1 MTLNFPAATG
11 RPEAGNIP
19 AEPNAFIG
27 RERDLAD
34 LISMVSHVRMLTLF
48 GPGGIGKT
56 RLALKL
62 AAQLMP
68 DYPGGAWMVD
78 LADADGPDRVVSLVA
93 GVLGVRPEPDRPLA
107 DTLAEAL
114 RGQNLLLVLDTCEH
128 LVQASAELVQRLL
141 GSCPGLRIIATSRE
155 ALRVRGEVIWRVPPL
170 GLPAGPG
177 GLAGS
182 ARSDVEAGTGLT
194 PAAMGSYEAV
204 RLFVI
209 RATAVRPGFT
219 LQASNASAV
228 AEICRTLDGVPLAI
242 ELAAARVRTL
252 SAEQIRDRLASRFEL
267 LAFGDRT
274 APPRQ
279 QTLRAA
285 VEWSVDLL
293 TPAERLL
300 LSRLSVFHGWSLEM
314 AEQVCADSQIPASA
328 VLDLLSALIDKSL
341 VIVDAEVG
349 GDGRYR
355 LLDTVRELSAE
366 RAEADGELPA
376 LRAIHRDCMLALVT
390 DIAGRAFLTGEP
402 SWPERVEMYLRVLA
416 DRANFEIAIVYCI
429 SRGDAD
435 AGLRLCIALS
445 SSWLANGDVA
455 DGAAWIDELL
465 AGTPVVPASA
475 GLRAKALAV
484 RSELAFE
491 QQDYAGAAR
500 FATAG
505 LELSRASGDGN
516 PASALRMQALT
527 LLMAG
532 QPTQAAERA
541 DEALAA
547 AVAMGDPW
555 EEGIA
560 LAARAAAAAG
570 QGLLDDAQASY
581 EQALEVL
588 SGNNRWGV
596 ANVLSGLGQLARAR
610 GDAVGAVRYFSDAL
624 AIYRQIDARPEMAR
638 CLGGIG
644 LIALSAA
651 DLASARV
658 SLSES
663 LQLNLATGQR
673 LGIARA
679 LTALAAVAIG
689 VGDHERGVQV
699 AAAAQALFENIGV
712 PPSSVSRL
720 GSVFDQGRKHLGEAA
735 AEAAAEQGR
744 AMAPRQAAVLAMD
757 PGSAGPALEVSPREP
772 EATVPVASEPAEA
785 DLGPGQRAAALA
797 RGDDATEPPA
807 LVSAFGDVQPPPWP
821 GSLTEREREVARLIA
836 QGLSN
841 RAIGHQLYITQA
853 TAARHVANIFAKLGF
868 KTRAQVT
875 AWVIK
880 AGAGHPELA
889 SPQARRLT

>member
-1 MTLNFPAATG
+1 LSYPAAG
-11 RPEAGNIP
+11 GHPEAGNIP

-34 LISMVSHVRMLTLF
+34 LISMLTHVRMLTLF

-62 AAQLMP
+62 AAELTP

-93 GVLGVRPEPDRPLA
+93 GVLGVRPEPDRPLGH
-107 DTLAEAL
+107 TLAEAL
-114 RGQNLLLVLDTCEH
+114 RGQSLLLVLDTCEH

-141 GSCPGLRIIATSRE
+141 SSCPGLRIIATSRE

-170 GLPAGPG
+170 GLPA
-177 GLAGS
+177 A
-182 ARSDVEAGTGLT
+182 DAGTGLSA
-194 PAAMGSYEAV
+194 AAMGEYEAV
-204 RLFVI
+204 KLFVT
-209 RATAVRPGFT
+209 RATAVRPGFS
-219 LQASNASAV
+219 LYASNASAV

-279 QTLRAA
+279 QTLRAT

-293 TPAERLL
+293 TGAERKL

-314 AEQVCADSQIPASA
+314 AEQVCADGQIPASA

-376 LRAIHRDCMLALVT
+376 LRAAHRDCMLALAT
-390 DIAGRAFLTGEP
+390 DIAGRAFLSGEP
-402 SWPERVEMYLRVLA
+402 SWTERVVMYLRVLA
-416 DRANFEIAIVYCI
+416 DRANYEIAILYCI
-429 SRGDAD
+429 ARGDAD
-435 AGLRLCIALS
+435 AGLRLCNALS

-465 AGTPVVPASA
+465 AGTPVVPAPA
-475 GLRAKALAV
+475 GLRAKSLAV

-491 QQDYAGAAR
+491 QQDFSGAAR
-500 FATAG
+500 FAGAG

-532 QPTQAAERA
+532 QLPEAVAHA
-541 DEALAA
+541 DAALAA
-547 AVAMGDPW
+547 AAQMRDPW

-560 LAARAAAAAG
+560 LAAKAAAVAG
-570 QGLLDDAQASY
+570 QGRLDDAQASY
-581 EQALEVL
+581 ERALEVL

-610 GDAVGAVRYFSDAL
+610 GDAAGAVRYFSDAL

-644 LIALSAA
+644 LVALSAA
-651 DLASARV
+651 DLGTARI

-679 LTALAAVAIG
+679 LVALAVVAIG

-699 AAAAQALFENIGV
+699 AGAAQALFETIGV
-712 PPSSVSRL
+712 QPSSVSRL
-720 GSVFDQGRKHLGEAA
+720 RSVLDQGRKHLGQAAVDGA
-735 AEAAAEQGR
+735 AERGR
-744 AMAPRQAAVLAMD
+744 AMSPRQAAVLAMA
-757 PGSAGPALEVSPREP
+757 PGPAAGPASPVSEP
-772 EATVPVASEPAEA
+772 SAGVRAGSRPLYPPPASRATSASEVGPAGPTRLVEA
-785 DLGPGQRAAALA
+785 GNGKGQPAVAA
-797 RGDDATEPPA
+797 GDGQEPA
-807 LVSAFGDVQPPPWP
+807 WP
-821 GSLTEREREVARLIA
+821 GPLTDREREVASLIA

-841 RAIGHQLYITQA
+841 RAIGHQLFITQA

-875 AWVIK
+875 AWVIRS
-880 AGAGHPELA
+880 GAGGPDLA
-889 SPQARRLT
+889 SPQARRLNLMQ

>member
-1 MTLNFPAATG
+1 ML
-11 RPEAGNIP
+11 
-19 AEPNAFIG
+19 
-27 RERDLAD
+27 
-34 LISMVSHVRMLTLF
+34 VHVRMLTLF

-62 AAQLMP
+62 AARLMP
-68 DYPGGAWMVD
+68 DYPDGAWMVD
-78 LADADGPDRVVSLVA
+78 LADADGPERVVSLVG

-170 GLPAGPG
+170 GLPAGP
-177 GLAGS
+177 AT
-182 ARSDVEAGTGLT
+182 EAGAGLT
-194 PAAMGSYEAV
+194 TAALADYEAIK
-204 RLFVI
+204 LFVI
-209 RATAVRPGFT
+209 RATAIRPGFT
-219 LQASNASAV
+219 LQASNMSAV

-252 SAEQIRDRLASRFEL
+252 AAEQIRDRLASRFEL

-279 QTLRAA
+279 QTLRAT

-293 TPAERLL
+293 TEAERRL

-314 AEQVCADSQIPASA
+314 AEQVCADGQIPASA

-349 GDGRYR
+349 GNGRYR

-376 LRAIHRDCMLALVT
+376 LRTAHRDCMLALVT

-402 SWPERVEMYLRVLA
+402 AWPERVTMYLRVLA
-416 DRANFEIAIVYCI
+416 DRANFEIAILYCI
-429 SRGDAD
+429 SRGDAE
-435 AGLRLCIALS
+435 AGLRLCNALS
-445 SSWLANGDVA
+445 SSWLANGDVT

-484 RSELAFE
+484 RSELGFE

-500 FATAG
+500 YAAAG
-505 LELSRASGDGN
+505 LELSRATGDGN

-532 QPTQAAERA
+532 QLTQAAERA

-547 AVAMGDPW
+547 AVQMRDRW

-560 LAARAAAAAG
+560 LAARAAAVAG

-581 EQALEVL
+581 EKALEVL

-610 GDAVGAVRYFSDAL
+610 GDAAGAVRHFSDAL

-644 LIALSAA
+644 LVALSTA
-651 DLASARV
+651 DLANARV

-663 LQLNLATGQR
+663 LRLNLATGQR

-679 LTALAAVAIG
+679 LTALATVAVR
-689 VGDHERGVQV
+689 VGDYGRGLQV
-699 AAAAQALFENIGV
+699 AAAARALFESIGV
-712 PPSSVSRL
+712 QPSSVSPL
-720 GSVFDQGRKHLGEAA
+720 GSVFDQGRKHLGQAA
-735 AEAAAEQGR
+735 AEAAIEAGR
-744 AMAPRQAAVLAMD
+744 AMTPRRAAVLAMA
-757 PGSAGPALEVSPREP
+757 PGPG
-772 EATVPVASEPAEA
+772 VPVCEPAAAGEPDASEPDE
-785 DLGPGQRAAALA
+785 RAGTGSAPARPAAV
-797 RGDDATEPPA
+797 
-807 LVSAFGDVQPPPWP
+807 VSAFGDLPPPPWP
-821 GSLTEREREVARLIA
+821 GSLTDREREVARLIA

-868 KTRAQVT
+868 KTRSQVT

-880 AGAGHPELA
+880 AGAGQPELA
-889 SPQARRLT
+889 SRQARRLT

>member
-1 MTLNFPAATG
+1 MTLNFLTAAG

-19 AEPNAFIG
+19 AEPNVFVG

-34 LISMVSHVRMLTLF
+34 LTSMLRHVRMLTLF

-62 AAQLMP
+62 AARLMP

-78 LADADGPDRVVSLVA
+78 LADADGPERVVSLVA

-114 RGQNLLLVLDTCEH
+114 RGQCLLLVLDTCEH
-128 LVQASAELVQRLL
+128 LVQASAELVQRLIS
-141 GSCPGLRIIATSRE
+141 SCPGLRIIATSRE

-170 GLPAGPG
+170 GLPA
-177 GLAGS
+177 A
-182 ARSDVEAGTGLT
+182 DAGTSLAA
-194 PAAMGSYEAV
+194 AAMGDYEAV
-204 RLFVI
+204 RLFVT
-209 RATAVRPGFT
+209 RATAVRPGFS
-219 LQASNASAV
+219 LHASNATVV

-274 APPRQ
+274 APLRQ
-279 QTLRAA
+279 QTLRAT

-293 TPAERLL
+293 TEGERKL

-314 AEQVCADSQIPASA
+314 AEQVCADGRIPASA

-355 LLDTVRELSAE
+355 LLGTVRELSAE
-366 RAEADGELPA
+366 RADADGEVPA
-376 LRAIHRDCMLALVT
+376 LRTAHRDCMLALVT
-390 DIAGRAFLTGEP
+390 DISGRAFLSGEP
-402 SWPERVEMYLRVLA
+402 SWPERVAMYLRVLA
-416 DRANFEIAIVYCI
+416 DRANYEIAIVYCI
-429 SRGDAD
+429 AHGDAE
-435 AGLRLCIALS
+435 AGLRLCNALS

-465 AGTPVVPASA
+465 AGTPAVPAPA

-500 FATAG
+500 YATAG

-516 PASALRMQALT
+516 PASALRMQSLT

-532 QPTQAAERA
+532 QLTEAATRA
-541 DEALAA
+541 DAALAA
-547 AVAMGDPW
+547 AAQMRDPW

-560 LAARAAAAAG
+560 LAARAAAVAG
-570 QGLLDDAQASY
+570 QGLLDEAQASY
-581 EQALEVL
+581 EQALDVL
-588 SGNNRWGV
+588 HGNNRWGV

-610 GDAVGAVRYFSDAL
+610 GDAAGAVRYFSDAL

-644 LIALSAA
+644 LVALSAA
-651 DLASARV
+651 DLSTARI

-679 LTALAAVAIG
+679 LSALAVVATG

-699 AAAAQALFENIGV
+699 AAAAQALFETIGV
-712 PPSSVSRL
+712 QPSSVGRL
-720 GSVFDQGRKHLGEAA
+720 RSVFDQGSEHLGQVVADAA
-735 AEAAAEQGR
+735 AATGR
-744 AMAPRQAAVLAMD
+744 AMSPRQAAVLATA
-757 PGSAGPALEVSPREP
+757 PGPDVSVNEPAASE
-772 EATVPVASEPAEA
+772 PVASEPIASK
-785 DLGPGQRAAALA
+785 RAASKRAA
-797 RGDDATEPPA
+797 SEPGPSAETGNGYGYGQPEAIGDAQVPA
-807 LVSAFGDVQPPPWP
+807 WP
-821 GSLTEREREVARLIA
+821 GPLTDREREVARLIA

-841 RAIGHQLYITQA
+841 RAIGHKLFITQA

-880 AGAGHPELA
+880 AGADHPELA
-889 SPQARRLT
+889 SPQARRLS

>member
-1 MTLNFPAATG
+1 VSYPPAAG

-19 AEPNAFIG
+19 AEPNAFVG

-34 LISMVSHVRMLTLF
+34 LIAMLEHVRMLTLF

-62 AAQLMP
+62 AADLMR

-78 LADADGPDRVVSLVA
+78 LTDAGGPDRVVSLVA

-114 RGQNLLLVLDTCEH
+114 RGQRLLLVLDTCEH

-141 GSCPGLRIIATSRE
+141 SGCPGLRIVATSRE

-170 GLPAGPG
+170 GLPAADGR
-177 GLAGS
+177 A
-182 ARSDVEAGTGLT
+182 GLT
-194 PAAMGSYEAV
+194 TAALGDYEAV

-209 RATAVRPGFT
+209 RATAVRPGFS
-219 LQASNASAV
+219 LHASNATAV
-228 AEICRTLDGVPLAI
+228 VEICRTLDGVPLAI

-274 APPRQ
+274 APLRQ
-279 QTLRAA
+279 QTLRAT

-293 TPAERLL
+293 TKAERKL

-314 AEQVCADSQIPASA
+314 AEQVCADDQLPASA

-366 RAEADGELPA
+366 RAEADGELSA
-376 LRAIHRDCMLALVT
+376 LRTAHRDCMLALAD

-402 SWPERVEMYLRVLA
+402 AWPERVAMYLRVLA
-416 DRANFEIAIVYCI
+416 DRANYAIAIVYCI
-429 SRGDAD
+429 AHGDAD
-435 AGLRLCIALS
+435 AGLRLCNALS

-465 AGTPVVPASA
+465 AGTPVVPAPA
-475 GLRAKALAV
+475 GLRARALAV

-491 QQDYAGAAR
+491 QQDYAGSARYAA
-500 FATAG
+500 AG
-505 LELSRASGDGN
+505 FELSRAIEDGN

-532 QPTQAAERA
+532 QLTQATEYA
-541 DEALAA
+541 DAALAA
-547 AVAMGDPW
+547 AAQMRDPW

-560 LAARAAAAAG
+560 LAARAAAVAG
-570 QGLLDDAQASY
+570 RGLLDDAQASY
-581 EQALEVL
+581 EKALAVL

-610 GDAVGAVRYFSDAL
+610 GDATGAVRYFSDAL

-644 LIALSAA
+644 LVALSAA
-651 DLASARV
+651 DLSTARI
-658 SLSES
+658 SLSQS

-679 LTALAAVAIG
+679 LTALAVVAAG
-689 VGDHERGVQV
+689 VGDYDRGVQV
-699 AAAAQALFENIGV
+699 AAAAQALFEAIGV
-712 PPSSVSRL
+712 QPSSVSRL
-720 GSVFDQGRKHLGEAA
+720 RSVFDQGRKNLGPAVA
-735 AEAAAEQGR
+735 DASAESGR
-744 AMAPRQAAVLAMD
+744 AMSPRQAAVLAMA
-757 PGSAGPALEVSPREP
+757 PGPPIQAK
-772 EATVPVASEPAEA
+772 EPAA
-785 DLGPGQRAAALA
+785 STPAPSAPAPSASAASAPGQLADTGNGHGRTAVAAGHAQ
-797 RGDDATEPPA
+797 EPA
-807 LVSAFGDVQPPPWP
+807 WP
-821 GSLTEREREVARLIA
+821 GPLTEREREVARLIA

-841 RAIGHQLYITQA
+841 RAIGHKLFISQA
-853 TAARHVANIFAKLGF
+853 TAARHVANIFSKLGF
-868 KTRAQVT
+868 KARAQLT
-875 AWVIK
+875 AWVIR
-880 AGAGHPELA
+880 AGAEQPDLA
-889 SPQARRLT
+889 APRPGP